1 MVLKITEYQSLKSKD
16 CSTSFLV
23 SILNII
29 FHGCCIKVLCV
40 SNKEEGGGSL
50 VDLKKKK
57 KRHSSKR
64 NRGYF

>member
-1 MVLKITEYQSLKSKD
+1 MFVLTLVKIAEYQSLKIKD
-16 CSTSFLV
+16 SSTSFLV

-40 SNKEEGGGSL
+40 SNKGGGGGSL

-57 KRHSSKR
+57 KAFQCKK
-64 NRGYF
+64 